1 MKFPKK
7 PLLPGFATGAYESRP
22 AYNRAEFDQYPERRS
37 SHVNIRLSASDLESL
52 QRIALRDGVPLSSF
66 IAGIVRRY
74 LEVTAE
80 AAEAA
85 QAATPAEAAPPP
97 DIGMADA
104 PAIDRRARQESD
116 R

>member
-22 AYNRAEFDQYPERRS
+22 AYNRAEFEQYPERRS

-52 QRIALRDGVPLSSF
+52 QRIALRDGVPVSSF

-74 LEVTAE
+74 LETT
-80 AAEAA
+80 AEAA
-85 QAATPAEAAPPP
+85 QAATPAEAAPSP
-97 DIGMADA
+97 DTAMADA
-104 PAIDRRARQESD
+104 PAIDRRARQGSD
-116 R
+116 Y